1 MKHWLD
7 ERQIGFQVLNPCPEG
22 FDLVGSTRMT
32 VSDSGSSSRVGAVVV
47 LYQPEAEVLENLRI
61 LAAQVDALVIVDNG
75 SSEAFRSDLAPFLNA
90 RVELI
95 RHAENLG
102 IATGFN
108 TGIRRLIA
116 LGCGFSL
123 TFDQDSQAEPGF
135 VQHMLL
141 ALTDARQQYKEVLIL
156 APHWKDVNSG
166 IRFPNTWAKDLVFRQ
181 VRETIS
187 SGNLIDNHVFSRI
200 GFLEDGYFIDG
211 VDTEF
216 HLRCKKAGFPV
227 VQTARALLF
236 HSLGVQHLRTFL
248 FVPFIVV
255 FHSHVRKYYIA
266 RNRIQNYKKYAF
278 LFPFWFLI
286 DLSVFFNEIVVI
298 VVHDRHDVWQ
308 KLKFTWL
315 GVRDGFGNRMGQC
328 PYV

>member
-1 MKHWLD
+1 M
-7 ERQIGFQVLNPCPEG
+7 NPELHPFR
-22 FDLVGSTRMT
+22 FDLVGFTRMT
-32 VSDSGSSSRVGAVVV
+32 ISNSGSSPRVGAVVV
-47 LYQPEAEVLENLRI
+47 LYQPASDVLENLRI

-95 RHAENLG
+95 LHPENLG

-108 TGIRRLIA
+108 TGVRRLIE
-116 LGCGFSL
+116 LGCKFSF
-123 TFDQDSQAEPGF
+123 TFDQDSKVEPGF
-135 VQHMLL
+135 VQDMLL
-141 ALTDARQQYKEVLIL
+141 ALADARQKYKEVLIL
-156 APHWKDVNSG
+156 APHWQDMNSG
-166 IRFPNTWAKDLVFRQ
+166 IRFPNTWAKDMVFRQ

-187 SGNLIDNHVFSRI
+187 SGNLIDNKVFEKI

-236 HSLGVQHLRTFL
+236 HSLGVQHLRKFL

-278 LFPFWFLI
+278 LFPFWLLI

-298 VVHDRHDVWQ
+298 VVHDRNDVWR

-315 GVRDGFGNRMGQC
+315 GVRDGFGDKMGKC
-328 PYV
+328 PHA